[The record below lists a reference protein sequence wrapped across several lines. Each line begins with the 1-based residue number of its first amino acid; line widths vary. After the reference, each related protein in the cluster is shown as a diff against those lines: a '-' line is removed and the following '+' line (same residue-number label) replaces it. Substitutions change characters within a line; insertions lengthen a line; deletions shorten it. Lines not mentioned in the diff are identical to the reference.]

1 MVDRN
6 NHLHTLLRQRD
17 GHHARVTWEELFFDL
32 VYVFAV
38 TQLSHTLLHD
48 LSASGMLH
56 TLILWFAVWLGW
68 QYTCWV
74 TNWFSPETPPI
85 RALLFMVMAAALIM
99 AAALPEAFGDKAG
112 YFVVAYV
119 IIQVGRTAWIVFL
132 LGQQHALTANYRRML
147 VWLLISAA
155 LWCAGARSSDGLRT
169 ALWALAVLCEYLS
182 PMSGFAFPGMGRSST
197 QDWTIEGGHLTE
209 RCQLFVI
216 VALGET
222 LLATGGSLA
231 SSHEWTFPVLSA
243 MTATFLSAMAVWWL
257 YFGTSGE
264 QATQAITHSAD
275 PGRMGAMFHYVHV
288 ILVGGIIVMAVGND
302 LTQEDPEHSVTL
314 LHGAVIC
321 AGSIIF
327 LIGSAIY
334 KRVVY
339 GTLPLT
345 HILGALV
352 LCLSVGIIEQLTL
365 EQAGWLT
372 TIIMLIT
379 AFAESRVHRHRMMK
393 MKGRS

>member
-1 MVDRN
+1 
-6 NHLHTLLRQRD
+6 
-17 GHHARVTWEELFFDL
+17 
-32 VYVFAV
+32 
-38 TQLSHTLLHD
+38 
-48 LSASGMLH
+48 
-56 TLILWFAVWLGW
+56 
-68 QYTCWV
+68 
-74 TNWFSPETPPI
+74 
-85 RALLFMVMAAALIM
+85 
-99 AAALPEAFGDKAG
+99 
-112 YFVVAYV
+112 
-119 IIQVGRTAWIVFL
+119 
-132 LGQQHALTANYRRML
+132 
-147 VWLLISAA
+147 
-155 LWCAGARSSDGLRT
+155 
-169 ALWALAVLCEYLS
+169 
-182 PMSGFAFPGMGRSST
+182 MSGFAFPGMGRSST

-222 LLATGGSLA
+222 LLASGGSLA

-275 PGRMGAMFHYVHV
+275 PGRMGAMFHYIHV

-393 MKGRS
+393 MKGVS